1 MLLFAGGYRNR
12 FRINLHEVVKFNAMV
27 RYTVRLEKVL
37 SHERKLPNCAV
48 DA

>member
-12 FRINLHEVVKFNAMV
+12 FMINLHEVVKFDAVV
-27 RYTVRLEKVL
+27 RYTVHCEKVL
-37 SHERKLPNCAV
+37 SYERKLPNRAV

>member
-12 FRINLHEVVKFNAMV
+12 FRINLHEVVKFDAV
-27 RYTVRLEKVL
+27 VWYTVHCEKVL
-37 SHERKLPNCAV
+37 SYKRKLPNRAV

>member
-12 FRINLHEVVKFNAMV
+12 FRINLHEVVKFNAVV